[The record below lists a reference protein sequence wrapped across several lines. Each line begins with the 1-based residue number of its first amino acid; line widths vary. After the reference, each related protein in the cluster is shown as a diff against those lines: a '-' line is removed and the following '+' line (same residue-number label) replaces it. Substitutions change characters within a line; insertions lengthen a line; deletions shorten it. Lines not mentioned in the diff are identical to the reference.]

1 MFIGHFAPAFI
12 AAAVS
17 PERPRLGTMFVAA
30 QLVDW
35 AFFLFTMVGVEQMR
49 VVDPPASV
57 MAPIDFFHMP
67 YTHSLIG
74 VGVWAAAMLGVIAV
88 YRRDWQLGGL
98 AGLVVLSHWLL
109 DWLVHVPDLTIDGT
123 PPKLGLGLWN
133 LPWLAIPL
141 ELGLTLGA
149 FAFYMRRTRGPAGP
163 PSILIGVMLLLQA
176 ISWFGPHPE
185 SAGLFFALQALVAF
199 TVMTALA
206 TWVGEN
212 RWFRKRGNLA
222 FALQ

>member
-17 PERPRLGTMFVAA
+17 PQSPRLGTLFVAA

-35 AFFLFTMVGVEQMR
+35 GFFGLALIGVEHAR
-49 VVDPPASV
+49 VDPGASV
-57 MAPIDFFHMP
+57 MVPLDLYHMP

-74 VGVWAAAMLGVIAV
+74 AAIWATAFLAV
-88 YRRDWQLGGL
+88 VAIRNRELFAGLL

-109 DWLVHVPDLTIDGT
+109 DLIVHVPDLTIDGT

-133 LPWLAIPL
+133 YPWVAIPL
-141 ELGLTLGA
+141 ELGLTVVA
-149 FAFYMRRTRGPAGP
+149 FAFYVQRTRGPMGP
-163 PSILIGVMLLLQA
+163 PAVLLGVMLLLQA
-176 ISWFGPHPE
+176 VNWLAPHPE
-185 SAGLFFALQALVAF
+185 SAGPFLYLQALIAF
-199 TVMTALA
+199 AVLTGLA
-206 TWVGEN
+206 VWVGEN
-212 RWFRKRGNLA
+212 RWIRKRGSLA